1 MLLYGRTSRLATGSA
16 SGAAKPDGEAFE
28 GRQGLVADMML
39 DALGVVFGVGVADAA
54 GPEEIEDDLV
64 PAARPLGQFDTGLGQ
79 EDRAVGPRRD
89 PAVALQARGCIV
101 PG

>member
-39 DALGVVFGVGVADAA
+39 DALGVVFGVGVADAD

-64 PAARPLGQFDTGLGQ
+64 PAERHLGQFDPGLGQ
-79 EDRAVGPRRD
+79 DDRAVGPRQIGR
-89 PAVALQARGCIV
+89 ATGRERGCQ
-101 PG
+101 